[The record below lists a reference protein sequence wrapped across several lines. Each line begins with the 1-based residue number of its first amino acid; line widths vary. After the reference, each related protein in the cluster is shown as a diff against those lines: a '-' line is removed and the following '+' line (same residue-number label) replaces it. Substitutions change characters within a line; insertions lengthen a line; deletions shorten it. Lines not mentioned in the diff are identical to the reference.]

1 MLRFAASAFPA
12 VTAAIV
18 TVTIH
23 FASAMPT
30 QPIVNVST
38 TGATSASKLAANAHS
53 RPLARRCVP
62 PPCPAG
68 AKAGFPTR
76 QLTS

>member
-1 MLRFAASAFPA
+1 MLRLAASAFPV
-12 VTAAIV
+12 VTAALV

-23 FASAMPT
+23 FATAMPL
-30 QPIVNVST
+30 QPIVNGSVT
-38 TGATSASKLAANAHS
+38 TATSASKLAANVHS

-68 AKAGFPTR
+68 AKAGFPRR